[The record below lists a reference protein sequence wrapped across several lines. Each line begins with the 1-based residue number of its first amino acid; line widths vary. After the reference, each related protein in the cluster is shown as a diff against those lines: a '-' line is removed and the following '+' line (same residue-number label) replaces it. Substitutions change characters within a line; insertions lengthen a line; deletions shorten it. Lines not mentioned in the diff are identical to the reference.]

1 MAMEY
6 RKTTSLV
13 RLNAKIESVNQ
24 LQLDFSGADIE
35 EGRFI
40 VANASGKA
48 IRATAGALG
57 TGSHSVLLSFL
68 DTTHGSVKDKMQN
81 VFDESAPVIY
91 QSSGGLTGLVG
102 SGLLIGIHKKHWD
115 IVGSPAI
122 GDAVIVGAS
131 AKPRN
136 TVLSGGGALAGN
148 IPFFGTILKIVDDII
163 FFTFE
168 TVGRTTGVGV

>member
-24 LQLDFSGADIE
+24 MQIDFGGTDIE

-40 VANASGKA
+40 VADVNGKA
-48 IRATAGALG
+48 QRAAAGALG

-102 SGLLIGIHKKHWD
+102 SGMPIGIHKKHWD
-115 IVGSPAI
+115 VVGTPAI
-122 GDAVIVGAS
+122 GDAVIVGTL

-136 TVLSGGGALAGN
+136 TPLAGGGALAGN
-148 IPFFGTILKIVDDII
+148 IPFFGVILKIVDDII

-168 TVGRTTGVGV
+168 TVGRTHGVGV